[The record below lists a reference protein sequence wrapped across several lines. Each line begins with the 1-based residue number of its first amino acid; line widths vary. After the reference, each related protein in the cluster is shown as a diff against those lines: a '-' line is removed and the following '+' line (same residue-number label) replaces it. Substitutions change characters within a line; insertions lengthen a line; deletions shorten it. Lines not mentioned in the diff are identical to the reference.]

1 MTRAAG
7 QSELSE
13 LLSYRNK
20 PLTPQY
26 AASGPEL
33 RMASKADPYAGIE
46 FEEINEATGLE
57 VDEIK
62 CLKNCFDLFDSKKQD
77 FLSADDLDEILR
89 AMGFR
94 PSKEELMDILAEIDE
109 DGSGEI
115 EFAEFC
121 QLCAKFLVEDPD
133 IETMKRELKDAF
145 RIYDKNG
152 EGFITMDTLRGLIS
166 ELLAP
171 LTDEELDG
179 IIAELDEDGSGT
191 MDFDEFCEMMMSQP
205 EN

>member
-1 MTRAAG
+1 MSG
-7 QSELSE
+7 Q
-13 LLSYRNK
+13 K
-20 PLTPQY
+20 PE
-26 AASGPEL
+26 SFE
-33 RMASKADPYAGIE
+33 GID
-46 FEEINEATGLE
+46 FEAIKDATGLE
-57 VDEIK
+57 TDEIK
-62 CLKNCFDLFDSKKQD
+62 VLKICFNMFDFKDQG
-77 FLSADDLDEILR
+77 FLSADDLDDILR
-89 AMGFR
+89 GMGFR
-94 PSKEELMDILAEIDE
+94 PSKEELDGILAEIDE

-115 EFAEFC
+115 EFGEFC

>member
-1 MTRAAG
+1 
-7 QSELSE
+7 
-13 LLSYRNK
+13 
-20 PLTPQY
+20 
-26 AASGPEL
+26 
-33 RMASKADPYAGIE
+33 MASKVDPYEGINY
-46 FEEINEATGLE
+46 EEINEATDLQD
-57 VDEIK
+57 DEIK
-62 CLKNCFDLFDSKKQD
+62 CLKNCFDLFDSKKQT

-94 PSKEELMDILAEIDE
+94 PSKEELQAILAEIDE

-133 IETMKRELKDAF
+133 IETLKRELKAAF

-166 ELLAP
+166 ELLSP
-171 LTDEELDG
+171 LSAEELDG

-191 MDFDEFCEMMMSQP
+191 MDFDEFCEMMISAP

>member
-1 MTRAAG
+1 MYLWLKGLVKFSFQESDQG
-7 QSELSE
+7 QVQLIT
-13 LLSYRNK
+13 K
-20 PLTPQY
+20 CPF
-26 AASGPEL
+26 SGPE
-33 RMASKADPYAGIE
+33 PE
-46 FEEINEATGLE
+46 
-57 VDEIK
+57 EIK

-133 IETMKRELKDAF
+133 IDTMKRELKDAF
-145 RIYDKNG
+145 RIYDKDG
-152 EGFITMDTLRGLIS
+152 QGFITMDTLRALIA
-166 ELLAP
+166 ELLSP

-179 IIAELDEDGSGT
+179 IIAELD
-191 MDFDEFCEMMMSQP
+191 DFISYYVTYTVHCDLKR
-205 EN
+205 